1 MKVNRRTF
9 LKNSLQSTAGLML
22 APAFLG
28 SALWGQGSGLANKI
42 KISLQCYSFGPEL
55 LTGKFDI
62 LDFPRRVRED
72 FDLGGAEYWNIPMMA
87 KRKNP
92 QFLQEIQKRTA
103 DYGLENTLMLVDLIN
118 LKDRSKTL
126 SLCGKDSAK
135 RALAVEAHK
144 EWIDVAKTIGCS
156 AIRVNLRS
164 QEMTADEVSKVS
176 EESLLKLLEYS
187 SERNLS
193 IVIEN
198 HGGYTSD
205 AQWLVA
211 LMQKI
216 NHPNLGTLPD
226 FGTSNFCVEK
236 TPIKEGEFFA
246 SGCLTQYDKYQGVEE
261 MLPYAKGIS
270 AKTRDFDPEGEEL
283 ETDFKRMINLIKAA
297 SFEGYMA
304 IEYEGGMINR
314 FGGSGKY
321 LAPKEGILATKA
333 LIEKYL

>member
-9 LKNSLQSTAGLML
+9 LQNSLQSTAGLLL
-22 APAFLG
+22 AQAFLG
-28 SALWGQGSGLANKI
+28 SELWGQNASLSNKI
-42 KISLQCYSFGPEL
+42 KISLQCYSFGPDL
-55 LTGKFDI
+55 LTGNLDI
-62 LDFPRRVRED
+62 LDFPRSVRED
-72 FDLGGAEYWNIPMMA
+72 FNLEGAEYWNIPMLA

-118 LKDRSKTL
+118 LKDPSKTL
-126 SLCGKDSAK
+126 SLCDKDSAK

-164 QEMTADEVSKVS
+164 QKMTADEVAKVS
-176 EESLLKLLEYS
+176 EESVLKLLEYS

-236 TPIKEGEFFA
+236 TLTKEGAFFA
-246 SGCLTQYDKYQGVEE
+246 SECLTQYDKYQGVEE

-270 AKTRDFDPEGEEL
+270 AKTRAFDAQGEEL
-283 ETDFKRMINLIKAA
+283 ETDFKRMLDLIKAA
-297 SFEGYMA
+297 SFEGYIA
-304 IEYEGGMINR
+304 IEYEGGMMNR
-314 FGGSGKY
+314 FGGSGEY
-321 LAPKEGILATKA
+321 LPAKEGILATKA
-333 LIEKYL
+333 LIEKHL